1 MTEPEKSPLNQAQ
14 IARLRLWLDVLKTVR
29 YLGKWAALAF
39 ISAAIAFTA
48 VFVSQSIESLA
59 GKTTMLK
66 AVFEYTTGNK
76 AAVFLPWLVA
86 TVMVIW
92 VLTERALRR
101 RKTAQMQKHIRAL
114 ETRLDPDRTGSG
126 LPSDGRTNPKDNIR

>member
-14 IARLRLWLDVLKTVR
+14 IVRFELWLDVLKTVR

-76 AAVFLPWLVA
+76 AAVILPWLV
-86 TVMVIW
+86 TIVMLVW
-92 VLTERALRR
+92 ALRERALRR
-101 RKTAQMQKHIRAL
+101 RKTAQMQNHAREI

-126 LPSDGRTNPKDNIR
+126 LLPDDRTNPKDN